1 MPLREQRTTGGHM
14 RFVRQVVVGLALLT
28 VPAAAGAQTPSAPR
42 LVLVCAPCHGFDG
55 VGHDRTIPNLAGQHR
70 DYLFEQITAFRSR
83 QRIHPT
89 MNFFSGQLTRE
100 ELEGIVTYYSALP
113 RP

>member
-1 MPLREQRTTGGHM
+1 M
-14 RFVRQVVVGLALLT
+14 RFIHRGVLGLTMLLI
-28 VPAAAGAQTPSAPR
+28 PAGAGAQTPAPPR

-70 DYLFEQITAFRSR
+70 DYLVGQLTAFRSG

-89 MNFFSGQLTRE
+89 MNFFSGQMTRE
-100 ELEGIVTYYSALP
+100 ELQGIVEYYSVLP

>member
-1 MPLREQRTTGGHM
+1 MRCIVQAVTG
-14 RFVRQVVVGLALLT
+14 LLLL
-28 VPAAAGAQTPSAPR
+28 VIPAAAEAQTPPQPR

-70 DYLFEQITAFRSR
+70 DYLSGQLSAFRSG

-89 MNFFSGQLTRE
+89 MNFFSGQMTRE
-100 ELEGIVTYYSALP
+100 ELDGIVEYYSALP
-113 RP
+113 RL

>member
-1 MPLREQRTTGGHM
+1 
-14 RFVRQVVVGLALLT
+14 
-28 VPAAAGAQTPSAPR
+28 
-42 LVLVCAPCHGFDG
+42 VLVCAPCHGFDG

-70 DYLFEQITAFRSR
+70 DYLSGQLTAFRSG

-89 MNFFSGQLTRE
+89 MNFFSGQMTRE
-100 ELEGIVTYYSALP
+100 ELEGIVAYYSALP